1 MAHELIKGYSQK
13 NVSPRCMIKVDI
25 RKAYDSVEWGFLR
38 AVLLEFGVPY
48 KLVELIMKCVSTV
61 SYSLLLN
68 GGLTEKADEVSM
80 KMLMRCFKQ
89 FSEVSRLHANMDK
102 SSLYIA
108 GVKREFKDKM
118 LTELQLS
125 EGSLAFKYLG
135 IPLASKKISIQQC
148 MPLVERIVDRIR
160 SWTSKFLL
168 YAGKLQL
175 IKSVLF
181 EMQTYWAQVFL
192 IPKEIVK
199 MVNGICR
206 RYLWTGSNENS
217 QRNPIS
223 WDTLCKPKVAGGLN
237 IINYE
242 RWNKAAITK
251 LLWAVVNKKDKL
263 WIKWIHGQYIKRK
276 DITSMEVPKQ
286 ASWLVRKIFNAR
298 EWWANDMQRMQSC
311 MKNGKFNI
319 KTSYIQSSPEWPK
332 VRWKSVTMINGSL
345 PKQQFIMWMAMHKRM
360 ATVDRL
366 IK

>member
-1 MAHELIKGYSQK
+1 
-13 NVSPRCMIKVDI
+13 
-25 RKAYDSVEWGFLR
+25 
-38 AVLLEFGVPY
+38 
-48 KLVELIMKCVSTV
+48 MKCVSTV

-68 GGLTEKADEVSM
+68 GGLTEKFEARKGLRQGDPMSPYLFVIAMEYLNKALKTLTKIPYFNFHPKCSKLQIVHICFVDNLLMCCRADEVSM

-89 FSEVSRLHANMDK
+89 FSEVFGLH
-102 SSLYIA
+102 
-108 GVKREFKDKM
+108 
-118 LTELQLS
+118 
-125 EGSLAFKYLG
+125 AFKYLG
-135 IPLASKKISIQQC
+135 IPLAAKKISIQQC
-148 MPLVERIVDRIR
+148 MPVVERIMDRIR
-160 SWTSKFLL
+160 SWTSNFLS
-168 YAGKLQL
+168 YAGILQF

-192 IPKEIVK
+192 IPKKIVK

-206 RYLWTGSNENS
+206 RICGLDGSNENS

-223 WDTLCKPKVAGGLN
+223 WDTLCKPKAAGGLN

-298 EWWANDMQRMQSC
+298 EWWANDMQEYSR
-311 MKNGKFNI
+311 
-319 KTSYIQSSPEWPK
+319 
-332 VRWKSVTMINGSL
+332 
-345 PKQQFIMWMAMHKRM
+345 A
-360 ATVDRL
+360 
-366 IK
+366 